1 MKKKIILIIIIIL
14 FFGNTVYRYHIVNTK
29 YPDKTTIEC
38 QQGEWIEFVPGIDIQ
53 TRKIQFI
60 SPEKTE
66 EMIEQTEMYSSTAKH
81 KLVDIVIKVK
91 NKTAEEQQVGFENIQ
106 LECGGSS
113 SCIYLTLI
121 NTTTNR
127 YSNLGVTLMPGE
139 ERECIFPVLLANS
152 TFSNNDWKHLED
164 KLYWLTF
171 SDYPVKT
178 KLYF

>member
-1 MKKKIILIIIIIL
+1 MYNANDRIPLWKFHHFLIVLLYAAKRLAFQNKKDSYYHSYQVVNKFRHLVCQ
-14 FFGNTVYRYHIVNTK
+14 FSVYVN
-29 YPDKTTIEC
+29 
-38 QQGEWIEFVPGIDIQ
+38 
-53 TRKIQFI
+53 
-60 SPEKTE
+60 
-66 EMIEQTEMYSSTAKH
+66 

-91 NKTAEEQQVGFENIQ
+91 NKTAEEQKVSFENIQ